1 MCLAYGLEKVT
12 IYNTAFML
20 LQILHL
26 LKRTFHFISKR
37 SFQSHFKW
45 SFQNFIFQIYLWQ
58 NVEVGGGGSGNTKR
72 LDLIKM
78 LISKFLCIHHIN
90 QTAFIF
96 KKSNSS
102 ILNMPL
108 LLPPKKREGEKKK
121 RKHPWHKPKK
131 SHVMWKAT
139 TLPSKHFK
147 TIFCFGLFCE
157 SLSQFTVS
165 GRKICWPQMSLLGIR
180 IHLGWLLGGGQSKW
194 DLGS

>member
-12 IYNTAFML
+12 IHNTAFML
-20 LQILHL
+20 LQNLHL

-37 SFQSHFKW
+37 SFQSHFKR
-45 SFQNFIFQIYLWQ
+45 SFQNFIFQIYFWR
-58 NVEVGGGGSGNTKR
+58 NIEVGGGGSGNTKR

-90 QTAFIF
+90 QTTFIF

-108 LLPPKKREGEKKK
+108 LLPPTKKREGEKKIK
-121 RKHPWHKPKK
+121 RKHPCYKPKK

-139 TLPSKHFK
+139 TLPSKPFK
-147 TIFCFGLFCE
+147 AIFCLGLCCE
-157 SLSQFTVS
+157 SLSQFTV
-165 GRKICWPQMSLLGIR
+165 
-180 IHLGWLLGGGQSKW
+180 
-194 DLGS
+194 

>member
-45 SFQNFIFQIYLWQ
+45 SFQNFIFQIYFWQ

-121 RKHPWHKPKK
+121 GNTLGTSPRNHMLCGKPPVSQANTSRQSFVLAFSVKVCH
-131 SHVMWKAT
+131 S
-139 TLPSKHFK
+139 
-147 TIFCFGLFCE
+147 
-157 SLSQFTVS
+157 SLSRGEKFADPKWVS
-165 GRKICWPQMSLLGIR
+165 LALEFI
-180 IHLGWLLGGGQSKW
+180 
-194 DLGS
+194 